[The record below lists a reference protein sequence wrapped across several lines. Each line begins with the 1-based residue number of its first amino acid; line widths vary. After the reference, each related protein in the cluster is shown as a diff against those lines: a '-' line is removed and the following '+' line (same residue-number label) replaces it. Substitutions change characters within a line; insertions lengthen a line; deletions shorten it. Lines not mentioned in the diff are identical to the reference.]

1 MIFFKQMVMEQLGIN
16 KDSFNLYL
24 VPYTKIISKWI
35 IDLNVNATS
44 VKLLEENLLRPWD
57 RKKFLS
63 KDTKSPHH

>member
-44 VKLLEENLLRPWD
+44 VKLLEDLAIGKN
-57 RKKFLS
+57 FLARTL
-63 KDTKSPHH
+63 KALTIKEKN

>member
-1 MIFFKQMVMEQLGIN
+1 MEQLGIK

-44 VKLLEENLLRPWD
+44 VKLLEENIEENLLRPWD